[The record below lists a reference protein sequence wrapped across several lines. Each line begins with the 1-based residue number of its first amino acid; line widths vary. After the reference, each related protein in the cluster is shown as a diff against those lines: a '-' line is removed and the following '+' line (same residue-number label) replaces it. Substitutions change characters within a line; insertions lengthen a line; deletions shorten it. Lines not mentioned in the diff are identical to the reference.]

1 VRYGFYLWFPRSCVG
16 TYDKALNMGIKER
29 REREKNERRESILRA
44 AIQVYNKDGYHAITM
59 EKIAENAE
67 LSRATLYLY
76 FKTKD
81 EIFIHAI
88 VSYSDFFRQ
97 RLEKLYADRAEIK
110 DKLLESLWFTFIE
123 FYEKDR
129 ESFNATL
136 YFHQS
141 EMIRNLPENLRI
153 LLDHSGTRIYAYLSK
168 IMAYG
173 IGQGVFRDCSE
184 KTLAEVVWTSF
195 LGIIHLENSK
205 HAMFRKSHLTV
216 TWESALEFL
225 SRGILKSK

>member
-1 VRYGFYLWFPRSCVG
+1 
-16 TYDKALNMGIKER
+16 MGIKER
-29 REREKNERRESILRA
+29 RAREKNQRRDSILEA
-44 AIQVYNKDGYHAITM
+44 AIKVYDQEGYHAITM
-59 EKIAENAE
+59 EKIADTAE
-67 LSRATLYLY
+67 LSRATLYLH

-88 VSYSDFFRQ
+88 VSYSDFFRK
-97 RLEKLYADRAEIK
+97 RLEKLYARRAEIK
-110 DKLLESLWFTFIE
+110 DDLLASLWSTFIA

-129 ESFNATL
+129 ASFSATL

-153 LLDHSGTRIYAYLSK
+153 MLDHSGSRNYEYLSK

-173 IGQGVFRDCSE
+173 IGQGVFRECDP

-205 HAMFRKSHLTV
+205 KAMSRKIHLEI
-216 TWESALEFL
+216 TWNLALEML
-225 SRGILKSK
+225 SRGILKST

>member
-1 VRYGFYLWFPRSCVG
+1 
-16 TYDKALNMGIKER
+16 MGIKER
-29 REREKNERRESILRA
+29 REREKYERRESILSA
-44 AIQVYNKDGYHAITM
+44 AIQVYDKEGYHAITM
-59 EKIAENAE
+59 EKIAEEAE
-67 LSRATLYLY
+67 LGRATLYLY

-88 VSYSDFFRQ
+88 VSYSGFFNQ
-97 RLEKLYADRAEIK
+97 RLEALYAERDQIR
-110 DKLLESLWFTFIE
+110 DKLLESLWITFIE

-129 ESFNATL
+129 ASFNATL

-153 LLDHSGTRIYAYLSK
+153 MLDRSGSRNYEYLSK

-173 IGQGVFRDCSE
+173 IRQGVFRDCSE

-205 HAMFRKSHLTV
+205 QAMSRKSHRAV
-216 TWESALEFL
+216 TWKLALEML
-225 SRGILKSK
+225 SRGILKNP

>member
-1 VRYGFYLWFPRSCVG
+1 
-16 TYDKALNMGIKER
+16 MGIKER

-44 AIQVYNKDGYHAITM
+44 AIQVYDKEGYHAITM
-59 EKIAENAE
+59 EKIAEESE

-88 VSYSDFFRQ
+88 VSSSDFFRE
-97 RLEKLYADRAEIK
+97 RLEILHAGSTGARD
-110 DKLLESLWFTFIE
+110 DLLKNLWFTFIE

-129 ESFNATL
+129 SSFNVTL
-136 YFHQS
+136 YFHQG
-141 EMIRNLPENLRI
+141 EMIRNLPEHLRI
-153 LLDHSGTRIYAYLSK
+153 MLDHSGTQIYECLSK

-173 IGQGVFRDCSE
+173 IGQGVFRESNP

-205 HAMFRKSHLTV
+205 KAMSRKTHLEI
-216 TWESALEFL
+216 TWNLALEML
-225 SRGILKSK
+225 SRGILKKGA

>member
-1 VRYGFYLWFPRSCVG
+1 MG
-16 TYDKALNMGIKER
+16 TPDKALDMGIKER
-29 REREKNERRESILRA
+29 RKREKNERRESILRA
-44 AIQVYNKDGYHAITM
+44 AIEVYDKEGYHAITM
-59 EKIAENAE
+59 EKIAETAE

-88 VSYSDFFRQ
+88 VSYADFFRE
-97 RLEKLYADRAEIK
+97 RLKTLYAGRSEIK
-110 DKLLESLWFTFIE
+110 DKLLESLWSTFIA

-129 ESFNATL
+129 RSFNATL

-153 LLDHSGTRIYAYLSK
+153 MLDLSGSRIYGYLSK

-173 IGQGVFRDCSE
+173 IGQGVFRDCNP

-205 HAMFRKSHLTV
+205 KAMTRKTHLEI
-216 TWESALEFL
+216 TWNLALEML
-225 SRGILKSK
+225 SRGILK

>member
-1 VRYGFYLWFPRSCVG
+1 
-16 TYDKALNMGIKER
+16 MGIKER
-29 REREKNERRESILRA
+29 RAREKKDRRESILEA
-44 AIQVYNKDGYHAITM
+44 AIRVYDKDGYHAITM
-59 EKIAENAE
+59 EKIAEAAE
-67 LSRATLYLY
+67 LSRATLYLH

-88 VSYSDFFRQ
+88 VSYSDFFNK
-97 RLEKLYADRAEIK
+97 RLEKLYAERVEIK
-110 DKLLESLWFTFIE
+110 DKLLASLWVACIE

-129 ESFNATL
+129 ASFNATL

-153 LLDHSGTRIYAYLSK
+153 LLDRSGSANYAYLSK

-173 IGQGVFRDCSE
+173 IDQGVFRDCSA

-205 HAMFRKSHLTV
+205 RAMSRKNHLDV
-216 TWESALEFL
+216 TWKLALEML
-225 SRGILKSK
+225 SRGILKGA

>member
-1 VRYGFYLWFPRSCVG
+1 
-16 TYDKALNMGIKER
+16 MGIKER

-44 AIQVYNKDGYHAITM
+44 AVQVYDKEGYHAITM
-59 EKIAENAE
+59 EKIAEAAE

-88 VSYSDFFRQ
+88 LSYSVFFRQ
-97 RLEKLYADRAEIK
+97 RLENLYAGRAEIR

-129 ESFNATL
+129 ASFNATL
-136 YFHQS
+136 YFHQG

-153 LLDHSGTRIYAYLSK
+153 LLDRSGSRNYAYLSK

-173 IGQGVFRDCSE
+173 IDRGVFRDCSA

-205 HAMFRKSHLTV
+205 QAMSRKSHLAV
-216 TWESALEFL
+216 TRTLSLEML
-225 SRGILKSK
+225 SKGILKND

>member
-1 VRYGFYLWFPRSCVG
+1 
-16 TYDKALNMGIKER
+16 MGIKER

-44 AIQVYNKDGYHAITM
+44 AIQVYDREGYHAITM
-59 EKIAENAE
+59 EKIAEEAE

-88 VSYSDFFRQ
+88 LSYSAFFSQ
-97 RLEKLYADRAEIK
+97 QLENLYAGRSQIK
-110 DKLLESLWFTFIE
+110 DKLLESLWSTFIE

-129 ESFNATL
+129 ASFNATL

-153 LLDHSGTRIYAYLSK
+153 MLDRSGSRNYEYLSK

-173 IGQGVFRDCSE
+173 IRQGVFRDCSP

-205 HAMFRKSHLTV
+205 QAMSRKGHLAV
-216 TWESALEFL
+216 TWKLALEML
-225 SRGILKSK
+225 SRGILKKGA

>member
-1 VRYGFYLWFPRSCVG
+1 
-16 TYDKALNMGIKER
+16 MGIKER
-29 REREKNERRESILRA
+29 REREKNERRDSILKA
-44 AIQVYNKDGYHAITM
+44 AIQVYDKEGYHAITM
-59 EKIAENAE
+59 EKIAETAE
-67 LSRATLYLY
+67 LGRATLYLY

-88 VSYSDFFRQ
+88 LSYSDFFRQ
-97 RLEKLYADRAEIK
+97 RLKELYANRSEIK
-110 DKLLESLWFTFIE
+110 DNLLESLWLTFIE
-123 FYEKDR
+123 YYEKDR

-141 EMIRNLPENLRI
+141 EMIRNLPGDLRI
-153 LLDHSGTRIYAYLSK
+153 LLDRSGSHIYAYLSK

-173 IGQGVFRDCSE
+173 IEQGVFRDCSA

-205 HAMFRKSHLTV
+205 RAMNRKSHLLI
-216 TWESALEFL
+216 TWQLALELL
-225 SRGILKSK
+225 SKGILKSP

>member
-1 VRYGFYLWFPRSCVG
+1 
-16 TYDKALNMGIKER
+16 MGIKER

-44 AIQVYNKDGYHAITM
+44 AIQVYDKDGYHAITM
-59 EKIAENAE
+59 EKIAETAE
-67 LSRATLYLY
+67 LGRATLYLY

-88 VSYSDFFRQ
+88 LSYSNFFRQ
-97 RLEKLYADRAEIK
+97 RLEELYANRAEIR
-110 DKLLESLWFTFIE
+110 DNLLESLWLTFIE

-141 EMIRNLPENLRI
+141 EMIRNLPGNLRV
-153 LLDHSGTRIYAYLSK
+153 LLDRSGSANYAYLSK

-173 IGQGVFRDCSE
+173 IEQGVFRDCSA

-205 HAMFRKSHLTV
+205 RAMSRKNHLDV
-216 TWESALEFL
+216 TWKLALEML
-225 SRGILKSK
+225 SRGILKST

>member
-1 VRYGFYLWFPRSCVG
+1 
-16 TYDKALNMGIKER
+16 MGIKER

-44 AIQVYNKDGYHAITM
+44 AIQVYDKEGYHAITM
-59 EKIAENAE
+59 EKIAETAE
-67 LSRATLYLY
+67 LGRATLYLY

-88 VSYSDFFRQ
+88 LSYSDFFRQ
-97 RLEKLYADRAEIK
+97 RLEELYANRAEIR
-110 DKLLESLWFTFIE
+110 DNLLESLWLTFIE

-153 LLDHSGTRIYAYLSK
+153 LLDRSGSYIYAYLSK

-173 IGQGVFRDCSE
+173 IEQGIFRDCSA

-205 HAMFRKSHLTV
+205 RAMNRKSHLV
-216 TWESALEFL
+216 ITWQLALELL
-225 SRGILKSK
+225 SKGILKST

>member
-1 VRYGFYLWFPRSCVG
+1 
-16 TYDKALNMGIKER
+16 MGIKER

-44 AIQVYNKDGYHAITM
+44 AIQVYDKEGYHAITM
-59 EKIAENAE
+59 EKIAEAAE

-88 VSYSDFFRQ
+88 VSYADFFTN
-97 RLEKLYADRAEIK
+97 RLEHLYAACSQIEDN
-110 DKLLESLWFTFIE
+110 LLERLWYTFIE
-123 FYEKDR
+123 FYEKDSA
-129 ESFNATL
+129 SFNATL

-141 EMIRNLPENLRI
+141 EMIRNLPENLRVM
-153 LLDHSGTRIYAYLSK
+153 LDRSGSRNYEYLSK

-173 IGQGVFRDCSE
+173 IGQGFFRDCNP

-205 HAMFRKSHLTV
+205 KAMGRKIHREI
-216 TWESALEFL
+216 TWNLALEML
-225 SRGILKSK
+225 TRGILK

>member
-1 VRYGFYLWFPRSCVG
+1 
-16 TYDKALNMGIKER
+16 MGIKER

-44 AIQVYNKDGYHAITM
+44 AIQVYDKEGYHAITM
-59 EKIAENAE
+59 EKIAAKAE
-67 LSRATLYLY
+67 LGRATLYLY

-81 EIFIHAI
+81 EIFVHAI
-88 VSYSDFFRQ
+88 VSYADFFRE
-97 RLEKLYADRAEIK
+97 RLERLYERRARIK
-110 DKLLESLWFTFIE
+110 ENILQSLWRTFIE

-129 ESFNATL
+129 ALFNATL

-141 EMIRNLPENLRI
+141 EMIRNLPENLRSM
-153 LLDHSGTRIYAYLSK
+153 LDRSGSRNYEFLSK

-173 IGQGVFRDCSE
+173 IEQGIFRDCSP

-205 HAMFRKSHLTV
+205 QAMSRKTHLET
-216 TWESALEFL
+216 TWNLALEML
-225 SRGILKSK
+225 SRGILK

>member
-1 VRYGFYLWFPRSCVG
+1 VG
-16 TYDKALNMGIKER
+16 ANDKEPNMGIKER

-44 AIQVYNKDGYHAITM
+44 AIQVYDKDGYHAITM
-59 EKIAENAE
+59 EKIAETAE
-67 LSRATLYLY
+67 LGRATLYLY

-88 VSYSDFFRQ
+88 LSYSNFFRQ
-97 RLEKLYADRAEIK
+97 RLEELYANRAEIR
-110 DKLLESLWFTFIE
+110 DNLLESLWLTFIE

-141 EMIRNLPENLRI
+141 EMIRNLPGNLRV
-153 LLDHSGTRIYAYLSK
+153 LLDRSGSANYAYLSK

-173 IGQGVFRDCSE
+173 IEQGVFRDCSA

-205 HAMFRKSHLTV
+205 RAMSRKNHLDV
-216 TWESALEFL
+216 TWKLALEML
-225 SRGILKSK
+225 SRGILKST

>member
-1 VRYGFYLWFPRSCVG
+1 
-16 TYDKALNMGIKER
+16 MGIKER
-29 REREKNERRESILRA
+29 REREKIERRESIHKA
-44 AIQVYNKDGYHAITM
+44 AMRVYDREGYHAITM
-59 EKIAENAE
+59 EKIAEAAE

-88 VSYSDFFRQ
+88 VSYADFFTK
-97 RLEKLYADRAEIK
+97 RLENLYAGRSKITDN
-110 DKLLESLWFTFIE
+110 LLERLWCTFIA

-129 ESFNATL
+129 ASFNATL

-153 LLDHSGTRIYAYLSK
+153 MLDHSGSRNYEYLSK
-168 IMAYG
+168 IMTYG
-173 IGQGVFRDCSE
+173 IKQGVFRDCNP

-205 HAMFRKSHLTV
+205 KAMSRKIHLEI
-216 TWESALEFL
+216 TWNLALEML
-225 SRGILKSK
+225 SRGILK

>member
-1 VRYGFYLWFPRSCVG
+1 
-16 TYDKALNMGIKER
+16 MGIKER
-29 REREKNERRESILRA
+29 RQREKNERRNSIFKA
-44 AIQVYNKDGYHAITM
+44 AIRVYSKEGYHAVTM
-59 EKIAENAE
+59 EKIAEAAE

-88 VSYSDFFRQ
+88 LEYSGFFTE
-97 RLEKLYADRAEIK
+97 RLKRLYAGRFEIK
-110 DKLLESLWFTFIE
+110 ENLLESLWSTFIE
-123 FYEKDR
+123 FYENDR

-141 EMIRNLPENLRI
+141 EMIRHLPEALRL
-153 LLDHSGTRIYAYLSK
+153 LLDRSGSRNYGYLAK

-173 IGQGVFRDCSE
+173 IEEGVFRDCSP

-205 HAMFRKSHLTV
+205 RAMGRKNHSEI
-216 TWESALEFL
+216 TWDLALEML
-225 SRGILKSK
+225 SRGILK